1 MFASFFKDVVEGA
14 YVRLGIGMGK
24 DQQQAYRVTQIKEVV
39 KYHRI
44 YKVNNAPTNK
54 ALLLKHGKAEK
65 VFLMDV
71 LSNSKFT
78 QVSLSLFRL

>member
-1 MFASFFKDVVEGA
+1 MAEGA
-14 YVRLGIGMGK
+14 YVRLSLGPGRDG
-24 DQQQAYRVTQIKEVV
+24 QPAYRVAEIREVV

-44 YKVNNAPTNK
+44 YKVNNSSTNK

-71 LSNSKFT
+71 VSNSNFSE
-78 QVSLSLFRL
+78 VR